1 MYCTIFNWPGRL
13 TELNAG
19 SRICVVSS
27 NAFTHEH
34 FGFYHLARRRMHV
47 AMGAYA
53 LAIFW
58 GGLGT
63 LDDLFEIL
71 PLKQTRNC
79 PVMVAILFCGTPNW
93 ERMATADHV

>member
-1 MYCTIFNWPGRL
+1 
-13 TELNAG
+13 
-19 SRICVVSS
+19 
-27 NAFTHEH
+27 
-34 FGFYHLARRRMHV
+34 MHV

-71 PLKQTRNC
+71 PLKQTRNS

>member
-1 MYCTIFNWPGRL
+1 ML
-13 TELNAG
+13 
-19 SRICVVSS
+19 SS
-27 NAFTHEH
+27 NALTNEH

-58 GGLGT
+58 SGLGT
-63 LDDLFEIL
+63 SDDLFEIL

-93 ERMATADHV
+93 EEMATADHV

>member
-1 MYCTIFNWPGRL
+1 
-13 TELNAG
+13 
-19 SRICVVSS
+19 
-27 NAFTHEH
+27 
-34 FGFYHLARRRMHV
+34 MHV
-47 AMGAYA
+47 AVGAYA

-71 PLKQTRNC
+71 PLKQTRNSL
-79 PVMVAILFCGTPNW
+79 VMVAILFCGILKW